1 MAKLKGLVAI
11 VTGAT
16 SGIGEA
22 TAKAYASEGA
32 KVVVTGRSE
41 EKSNRVVQ
49 EITDAGGTAIF
60 MKMDVTDASQI
71 KATVE
76 KTISEYGTVDILFNS
91 AGIHDSYDK
100 VLDATEED
108 FNKLMQINV
117 TGVFLVTKEVL
128 PYMLEKG
135 KGSIITVGSQG
146 SFVAGPGGI
155 AYVTSKHALVGFNKQ
170 LSYDYGNQGIRANL
184 LAPGFIETPMTDGIE
199 DERLKNIPAERAGTA
214 EEIAKVA
221 VFLASDDAS
230 YLQGSEVTADG
241 GWNIGR

>member
-100 VLDATEED
+100 VLDADEED